1 MASRFCQASA
11 ALASVTSYFEAV
23 PHAVTHLL
31 LKLLALLHL
40 TGVAIN
46 KEALGHVSLGDHG
59 VLNHV

>member
-1 MASRFCQASA
+1 MNYRPAS
-11 ALASVTSYFEAV
+11 
-23 PHAVTHLL
+23 HAYLL

-46 KEALGHVSLGDHG
+46 KIALGHISLGDHG